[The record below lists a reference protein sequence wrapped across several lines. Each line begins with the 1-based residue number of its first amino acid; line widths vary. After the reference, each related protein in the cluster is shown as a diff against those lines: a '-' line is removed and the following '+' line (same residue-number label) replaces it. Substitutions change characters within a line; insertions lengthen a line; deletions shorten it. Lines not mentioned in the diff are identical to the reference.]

1 MHVSHTR
8 THMRACMCLS
18 LAHTCAHACISH
30 THTHARMHVS
40 YSANLAMSSKKAW
53 TRPKVIHVNEV
64 RRPLHVPVDV
74 APTAISA
81 IFNQP
86 MAPVPSNETLHARP
100 HPKPGGSVRAR
111 ETGDMAAM
119 AKQAQAAARRGS
131 SEVCA
136 CGGGSRGGC
145 VRVCVVAPA
154 PRVSCGSAASRG
166 QKGWLHKRRGSR
178 PDRDRADSPSLRI
191 PRSLSP
197 VQVEELAL
205 YVSGGTAVIIA
216 GIVLGRLVHSRLS
229 RKRIGNP

>member
-1 MHVSHTR
+1 
-8 THMRACMCLS
+8 
-18 LAHTCAHACISH
+18 
-30 THTHARMHVS
+30 MHVS

-136 CGGGSRGGC
+136 CGGGSRGWC
-145 VRVCVVAPA
+145 VRVCVVARA
-154 PRVSCGSAASRG
+154 RCVSCG
-166 QKGWLHKRRGSR
+166 
-178 PDRDRADSPSLRI
+178 
-191 PRSLSP
+191 
-197 VQVEELAL
+197 
-205 YVSGGTAVIIA
+205 VSSVA
-216 GIVLGRLVHSRLS
+216 
-229 RKRIGNP
+229 RKREGGCKRGESAGQAGTGQIRRRS